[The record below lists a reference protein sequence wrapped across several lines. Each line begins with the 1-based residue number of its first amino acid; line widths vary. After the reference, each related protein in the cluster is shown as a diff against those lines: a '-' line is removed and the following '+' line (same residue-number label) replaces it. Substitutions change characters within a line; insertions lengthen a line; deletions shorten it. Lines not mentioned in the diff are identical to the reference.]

1 MNEALLADLLRVLD
15 IAIVERLPNSLYHLV
30 TPAPAWL
37 AGAFEEKATGS
48 QRSLGAT
55 LPFLDHFLD
64 QAGAAWNRAPDGKA
78 ESGPFA
84 ATVSGEDV
92 LLRATAITMQ
102 TRPLLIIERLTGDAD
117 TRPILQKAR
126 EHLLDREQLAR
137 QAAAVHAPAA
147 AIDKAIKELSEF
159 ELEADVGAVVSRLQQ
174 ASRVLQGAIAPLPV
188 PAPKGRRTSI
198 H

>member
-55 LPFLDHFLD
+55 
-64 QAGAAWNRAPDGKA
+64 
-78 ESGPFA
+78 
-84 ATVSGEDV
+84 
-92 LLRATAITMQ
+92 
-102 TRPLLIIERLTGDAD
+102 RPLLIIERLTGDAD

-147 AIDKAIKELSEF
+147 AIDKAI
-159 ELEADVGAVVSRLQQ
+159 
-174 ASRVLQGAIAPLPV
+174 
-188 PAPKGRRTSI
+188 
-198 H
+198 

>member
-1 MNEALLADLLRVLD
+1 M
-15 IAIVERLPNSLYHLV
+15 
-30 TPAPAWL
+30 
-37 AGAFEEKATGS
+37 
-48 QRSLGAT
+48 
-55 LPFLDHFLD
+55 
-64 QAGAAWNRAPDGKA
+64 
-78 ESGPFA
+78 
-84 ATVSGEDV
+84 

-102 TRPLLIIERLTGDAD
+102 TRPLLVIERLTGDAD

-147 AIDKAIKELSEF
+147 AIDKAIKELSGFEF
-159 ELEADVGAVVSRLQQ
+159 EADVGAVISRLQQ
-174 ASRVLQGAIAPLPV
+174 ASRVLQGAVAPLPV

>member
-1 MNEALLADLLRVLD
+1 MNEALLADLLSLLD

-30 TPAPAWL
+30 TPAPVWL

-48 QRSLGAT
+48 QRSLGST
-55 LPFLDHFLD
+55 LPFVDHFLD
-64 QAGAAWNRAPDGKA
+64 QASAAWHRAPDGKA

-84 ATVSGEDV
+84 ATVAGEDL
-92 LLRATAITMQ
+92 LLRATALTVQ
-102 TRPLLIIERLTGDAD
+102 KRPLLIIERLTGDAD

-147 AIDKAIKELSEF
+147 AIDKAVRELAEF
-159 ELEADVGAVVSRLQQ
+159 ELEPDVAAVVSRLKQ
-174 ASRVLQGAIAPLPV
+174 ANLGLQGAIAPLPA

>member
-147 AIDKAIKELSEF
+147 AIDKAVRDLSEF
-159 ELEADVGAVVSRLQQ
+159 EFEADVAAVVSRVQQ
-174 ASRVLQGAIAPLPV
+174 ASRGLQGAIAPLPV